1 MSVGCVVNVLNES
14 ELRKKKK
21 PLENVK
27 IAVNISGKI
36 SNKIFC
42 GYCGKV
48 FSQLSVCL
56 FFIFFYCCICHG
68 FFFLPFV
75 WMTVGNFKSNIQF
88 KIYFSVKTPFS
99 VELWNRNEEK
109 QLGILI
115 GRYSVKM
122 WMLWWSYFECSCN
135 LQISV
140 WVLWCVFWVKF
151 ENFNVDVVE
160 KFLDGIDNHN

>member
-75 WMTVGNFKSNIQF
+75 WMTVGNFKSNILL

-109 QLGILI
+109 QLVILI
-115 GRYSVKM
+115 GRYAVKM
-122 WMLWWSYFECSCN
+122 WMLWWSFLNVIAICKLVCGYCSVCFGWN
-135 LQISV
+135 LKI
-140 WVLWCVFWVKF
+140 LM
-151 ENFNVDVVE
+151 
-160 KFLDGIDNHN
+160 LIL